1 MGTEGPR
8 ESDEYYL
15 ELERRLRMLG
25 PLAEAVLPPEPQ
37 RWISEYLDAGEYGL
51 AVEVA
56 SEEMP
61 TGDSSPE
68 ARDLA
73 SGLLREA
80 ELMGL
85 PDEVTRRLRRRSSGR

>member
-1 MGTEGPR
+1 MSRR
-8 ESDEYYL
+8 EPDEYYI
-15 ELERRLRMLG
+15 ELERRLRALA
-25 PLAEAVLPPEPQ
+25 PLAESVLAPDPY
-37 RWISEYLDAGEYGL
+37 RWFTEYLDAGEYGL

-61 TGDSSPE
+61 TGDSSEPTRE
-68 ARDLA
+68 LA

-85 PDEVTRRLRRRSSGR
+85 PDEVTQRLLP

>member
-1 MGTEGPR
+1 MSGRKP
-8 ESDEYYL
+8 DEYYI
-15 ELERRLRMLG
+15 ELERRLRALA
-25 PLAEAVLPPEPQ
+25 PLAASVLAPDPY
-37 RWISEYLDAGEYGL
+37 RWFTEYLDAGEYGL

-61 TGDSSPE
+61 TGDASKPT
-68 ARDLA
+68 RDLA

-85 PDEVTRRLRRRSSGR
+85 PDEVTQRLLP

>member
-1 MGTEGPR
+1 MSGRQP
-8 ESDEYYL
+8 DEYYIA
-15 ELERRLRMLG
+15 LERRLRKLI
-25 PLAEAVLPPEPQ
+25 PLAESVLPPEPY
-37 RWISEYLDAGEYGL
+37 RWVLEYLDDGEYGL

-61 TGDSSPE
+61 DGDASPE
-68 ARDLA
+68 ARQLA

-85 PDEVTRRLRRRSSGR
+85 PDEVARRLIARSSAG